1 MIDAALKSAAYALA
15 EATPKH
21 LGQPTSP
28 PQGWRL
34 EGADLVVL
42 LADGRKVRG
51 PVGAPIVPTGEGIAP
66 VHPVIKQV
74 ENNSLPASRGDRE
87 APPLGGIQS
96 PLVPVPVNRVSA
108 ASKPRGFEVHPP
120 VKRTTGQV
128 K

>member
-1 MIDAALKSAAYALA
+1 MNDPICKSAAYALA

-42 LADGRKVRG
+42 LADGRKVRQT
-51 PVGAPIVPTGEGIAP
+51 VGAPIVPAGEGLAP
-66 VHPVIKQV
+66 VHPVKKQ
-74 ENNSLPASRGDRE
+74 ASRGDRE

-96 PLVPVPVNRVSA
+96 PLVPVLVNRVSA
-108 ASKPRGFEVHPP
+108 ASKPRGFEVH
-120 VKRTTGQV
+120 KA
-128 K
+128 KK